1 MLKLYHSPGSCSLAV
16 HVVLEEIGADY
27 ELMRVFLEKGQQRSP
42 EHLARNP
49 LGRVPVLDTDQ
60 GLITEIPA
68 ILAYLAVTHPAANLQ
83 PSGTW
88 ALTQLASFNAFMS
101 STVHPHFAHNNRPA
115 RWVDSEAAQA
125 EVIAKARIAVADL
138 YKMLDDR
145 IVGPWVMG
153 EQYTTADAY
162 LYAITRWLPRAE
174 IDIARYPKV
183 AAHFAAMSARPAVQR
198 VLAQEGLD

>member
-1 MLKLYHSPGSCSLAV
+1 MFKLYHSPGSCSVAA
-16 HVVLEEIGADY
+16 HIALEEIGADY
-27 ELMRVFLEKGQQRSP
+27 EAIVVATEKGEQRSP

-49 LGRVPVLDTDQ
+49 LGRVPVLETDN
-60 GLITEIPA
+60 GPLTELPA
-68 ILAYLAVTHPAANLQ
+68 ILAYLAVTHPGSNLQ
-83 PSGTW
+83 PTGTW
-88 ALTQLASFNAFMS
+88 DLARLQSFNAFMS

-125 EVIAKARIAVADL
+125 EVVAKARTTVADL
-138 YKMLDDR
+138 YRMLDDR

-153 EQYTTADAY
+153 EQFTTADPY

-183 AAHFAAMSARPAVQR
+183 AAYFAAMNARPAVQR
-198 VLAQEGLD
+198 VLAQEGLA

>member
-1 MLKLYHSPGSCSLAV
+1 M
-16 HVVLEEIGADY
+16 
-27 ELMRVFLEKGQQRSP
+27 
-42 EHLARNP
+42 
-49 LGRVPVLDTDQ
+49 
-60 GLITEIPA
+60 
-68 ILAYLAVTHPAANLQ
+68 THPAANLQ

-115 RWVDSEAAQA
+115 RWVDSEVAQA
-125 EVIAKARIAVADL
+125 EVIAKARVAVADL

-183 AAHFAAMSARPAVQR
+183 AAHFDAMKARPAVQR
-198 VLAQEGLD
+198 VLEQEGFS

>member
-1 MLKLYHSPGSCSLAV
+1 MLKLYHMLASCSLAA
-16 HVVLEEIGADY
+16 HVALEEVGAKY
-27 ELMRVFLEKGQQRSP
+27 ELILVALDKGQQRSP

-49 LGRVPVLDTDQ
+49 LGRVPVLDTEH
-60 GLITEIPA
+60 GLLTELPA
-68 ILAYLAVTHPAANLQ
+68 ILAYLAVTHPGANLQ
-83 PSGTW
+83 PTGVW
-88 ALTQLASFNAFMS
+88 DLARLNAFVAFLS

-125 EVIAKARIAVADL
+125 EVVAKARVTVAEL
-138 YKMLDDR
+138 YQMLDDR

-153 EQYTTADAY
+153 EQYTTADPY

-183 AAHFAAMSARPAVQR
+183 AAHFAAMNARPAVQR